1 MKIVIFRWKD
11 ASLHGQTT
19 KFYDDISSLGL
30 VTLISCGIVVSQ
42 DDEQITICM
51 DWYAGD
57 TSYRSC
63 QSYPKSNI
71 EVIKYIEVPKTVM
84 GRNGLN

>member
-1 MKIVIFRWKD
+1 MWFVIFRWKD
-11 ASLHGQTT
+11 AALHGQVT
-19 KFYDDISSLGL
+19 KCYDDIQGLGL

-42 DDEQITICM
+42 DGEQITICT

-63 QSYPKSNI
+63 QSYPKKNI
-71 EVIKYIEVPKTVM
+71 EIIKTMKIPKTIL
-84 GRNGLN
+84 GNLGQ